1 MAKHLIPSHK
11 NFNPQS
17 IPIPQPKTCRHPS
30 MESEALT
37 WHTAALT
44 GINHNIIRDD
54 IGKHPGQ
61 NRSWP
66 VMKRC
71 FLPHC
76 KGVERALIGPN
87 AIIALSTPFQP
98 PYNALK
104 TIVSLPF
111 LNRFPTA
118 SYSAYLYAG
127 APTVSWLVPACL
139 EPSIINKVA
148 GNPDRTPQNPTTGYT
163 KEILNRILS

>member
-1 MAKHLIPSHK
+1 MAKHLIFSHK
-11 NFNPQS
+11 NFTRNQS
-17 IPIPQPKTCRHPS
+17 PIPQPKTCRHRS

-37 WHTAALT
+37 WHTAALP
-44 GINHNIIRDD
+44 GINHNTIRDD
-54 IGKHPGQ
+54 IGKNPGQ
-61 NRSWP
+61 NRSSP

-87 AIIALSTPFQP
+87 AIIALSTPFRP
-98 PYNALK
+98 RHNAFK
-104 TIVSLPF
+104 TILSLPF
-111 LNRFPTA
+111 LTRFPTA

-139 EPSIINKVA
+139 EPYPSS
-148 GNPDRTPQNPTTGYT
+148 T
-163 KEILNRILS
+163 K